1 MLYSAHIYMEC
12 RFPPMND
19 LVPDIDANVPLP
31 ASANEAMPELSV
43 KEELAMRAR
52 TVKMLADLQGKPIEV
67 SEEHRGEAMQMIE
80 QIALNKSSPDLAQYP
95 NETIA
100 YLAGMVAQYDHMI
113 VRELADL
120 KIYVVNKLL
129 QETDNVDGKLRL
141 GALKALGEIDGI
153 DAFKKR
159 SEVTV
164 KHKPL
169 EEVENELLETLQKLE
184 RRTISVSARVVSNEN
199 HA

>member
-1 MLYSAHIYMEC
+1 MEC

>member
-1 MLYSAHIYMEC
+1 
-12 RFPPMND
+12 MND
-19 LVPDIDANVPLP
+19 LIPDIDANVPMP
-31 ASANEAMPELSV
+31 ASVNEAMPELSV

-80 QIALNKSSPDLAQYP
+80 QIAMNKSDPDLAQYP

-100 YLAGMVAQYDHMI
+100 YLAGMVAQYDHMV

-120 KIYVVNKLL
+120 KMYVVNKLL
-129 QETDNVDGKLRL
+129 QETDNLDGKLRL

-159 SEVTV
+159 TEVTV
-164 KHKPL
+164 KHKPI
-169 EEVENELLETLQKLE
+169 EEVENELLETLQRLE
-184 RRTISVSARVVSNEN
+184 KRTVNVSARVLSNEN